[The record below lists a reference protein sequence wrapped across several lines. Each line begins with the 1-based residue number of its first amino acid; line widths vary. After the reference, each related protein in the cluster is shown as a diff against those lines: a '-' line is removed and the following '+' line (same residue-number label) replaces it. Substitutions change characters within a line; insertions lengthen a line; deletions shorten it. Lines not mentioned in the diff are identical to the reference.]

1 MMIMRQA
8 LISKQVKRLP
18 MIKILGKYVNMFQ
31 DGIVDSFQ
39 TVKTTLDDA
48 CSVGIFIK
56 IN

>member
-8 LISKQVKRLP
+8 LISKQVRRLP